1 MKKYKV
7 SVYLDS
13 GAIIVVDCDNFEVMR
28 TSEGRIRSIKW
39 EGVAI
44 ALFIIDINHVIAV
57 IGLEN
62 KE

>member
-1 MKKYKV
+1 
-7 SVYLDS
+7 VYLDS
-13 GAIIVVDCDNFEVMR
+13 GAIIVVDCDNFEVTR

>member
-1 MKKYKV
+1 VKKYKV

-13 GAIIVVDCDNFEVMR
+13 GAIIVVDCDNFEVTR
-28 TSEGRIRSIKW
+28 TSDGCIRSIKW

-44 ALFIIDINHVIAV
+44 ALFTIDINHVIAV
-57 IGLEN
+57 TGLKN

>member
-1 MKKYKV
+1 VKKYKV

-13 GAIIVVDCDNFEVMR
+13 GAIIVVDCDNFEVTR